1 MKEFRTRSD
10 IMATVRIP
18 GSKSMTHRGLICAA
32 LAGGKSRLRDVLFCE
47 DTDYT
52 RGALEILGAATR
64 RDGDD
69 LLVKG
74 TGGRLKRSR
83 TRRRLFLGNSG
94 TSMRL
99 LLSVASLDRGE
110 VILDG
115 SPRMR
120 ERPVGELVKA
130 LNGLGADLSFV
141 RDDGY
146 PPVLVRA
153 RGIRGGSVR
162 ISGRESSQ
170 YISSLLI
177 AAPYAKED
185 TEIFVEGFISSSPYV
200 DMTLQVMAA
209 FGAEVTRKGYEHFS
223 VKSKVGYRP
232 TTFVVEPDVS
242 GASYFWAAAA
252 VSGGSVAV
260 ENVDSFSNSQGDMG
274 FLDILEKMG
283 CGVSRESGG
292 VTVRG
297 RPLKGVEVDM
307 RHMPDMVPTLAAV
320 ALFAKGRTV
329 IRNVAHLRLKESDRL
344 RAVCLE
350 WSRLGAHVE
359 EMEDGLV
366 IEGGRPLKGTL
377 LDSQDDH
384 RLAMSMAVIGL
395 RVPGMIIAGD
405 DCVKKSF
412 PTFWNLWD
420 GLFTI
425 PS

>member
-1 MKEFRTRSD
+1 MKEVRTRSD
-10 IMATVRIP
+10 IMTTVRIP
-18 GSKSMTHRGLICAA
+18 GSKSMSHRGLICAG
-32 LAGGKSRLRDVLFCE
+32 LAGGQSRLRDVLFCE

-52 RGALEILGAATR
+52 REALETLGAATTI
-64 RDGDD
+64 DGGD
-69 LLVKG
+69 LLVGG

-83 TRRRLFLGNSG
+83 AGESLFLGNSG

-99 LLSVASLDRGE
+99 LLSVASLGRGE

-170 YISSLLI
+170 YISSLLLS
-177 AAPYAKED
+177 APYADED
-185 TEIFVEGFISSSPYV
+185 TEILVSGPISSSPYV
-200 DMTLQVMAA
+200 DMTLQVMEA

-223 VKSKVGYRP
+223 VRSKVGYWP
-232 TTFVVEPDVS
+232 TRFVVEPDVS
-242 GASYFWAAAA
+242 SASYFWAAAA
-252 VSGGSVAV
+252 VAGGSVTTQ
-260 ENVDSFSNSQGDMG
+260 NVDPFSSSQGDKG
-274 FLDILEKMG
+274 FLDILEEMG
-283 CGVSRESGG
+283 CGVRRGPDG
-292 VTVRG
+292 VTVQG
-297 RPLKGVEVDM
+297 APLKGGEVDM
-307 RHMPDMVPTLAAV
+307 LHMPDMVPTLAAV
-320 ALFAKGRTV
+320 ALFARGRTV

-344 RAVCLE
+344 SAICLE

-359 EMEDGLV
+359 EMEDGLI
-366 IEGGRPLKGTL
+366 IEGEHPLEGTQL
-377 LDSQDDH
+377 NPHDDH

-395 RVPGMIIAGD
+395 RVHGVVIHGD

-412 PTFWNLWD
+412 PGFWELWD
-420 GLFTI
+420 GLN
-425 PS
+425 